1 MPVTL
6 VRVLIFV
13 FGLSYG
19 CGLIRSLILRQRHR
33 TASVVL
39 GAIESRLCQGFPVTQ
54 PWPLVSQ
61 SGWPRPEPER

>member
-19 CGLIRSLILRQRHR
+19 CGLIRSLILRQRR
-33 TASVVL
+33 
-39 GAIESRLCQGFPVTQ
+39 GAGRQALFSERSKAAYAKG
-54 PWPLVSQ
+54 SQ
-61 SGWPRPEPER
+61 

>member
-19 CGLIRSLILRQRHR
+19 CGLIRSLILWRRRGAGRQALFSGRSK
-33 TASVVL
+33 AAYAK
-39 GAIESRLCQGFPVTQ
+39 G
-54 PWPLVSQ
+54 SQ
-61 SGWPRPEPER
+61 